1 MSLPARTAKEALE
14 EYRVLNQTPLSCVH
28 RTAFWRFA
36 HPSKHV
42 LQIEPD
48 GLRLTGARCS
58 PVYVSAVQE
67 VEPVK
72 NEDGW
77 GIKVLRYSYIVSP
90 SEHMKPELVAWQ
102 WHPEITNIHG
112 EEETCPHVHLGWP
125 CCTVKSFHKLLV
137 PTSRVG
143 FEHVAWFLL
152 NQLQVEALRRF
163 DMKVLVLPG
172 QYE

>member
-1 MSLPARTAKEALE
+1 VSLPARTAKEALE
-14 EYRVLNQTPLSCVH
+14 EYRVLNQVPLSCVH
-28 RTAFWRFA
+28 RKAFWRFPN
-36 HPSKHV
+36 PSRPV
-42 LQIEPD
+42 LEITPSV
-48 GLRLTGARCS
+48 LRLTAARCN
-58 PVYVSAVQE
+58 PVYVSALQE
-67 VEPVK
+67 VEPV
-72 NEDGW
+72 EREEGW

-90 SEHMKPELVAWQ
+90 SERMKPELVAWQ